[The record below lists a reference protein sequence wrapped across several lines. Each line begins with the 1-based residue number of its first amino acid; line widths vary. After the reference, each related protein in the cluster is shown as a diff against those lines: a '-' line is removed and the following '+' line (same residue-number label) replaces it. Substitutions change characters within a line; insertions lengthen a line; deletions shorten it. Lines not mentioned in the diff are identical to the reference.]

1 MLKMQNDAA
10 KVTKLNSS
18 SAVKVR
24 KSYSA
29 DTLLIKSIFEEVSFK
44 NMDLDISKDEFP
56 FILDLDFKK
65 KKKNR
70 IKDSFSHPHLS
81 AFSGQS
87 YAHL

>member
-18 SAVKVR
+18 SAVKVK

-65 KKKNR
+65 KKR
-70 IKDSFSHPHLS
+70 ME
-81 AFSGQS
+81 
-87 YAHL
+87 